1 MRVLLI
7 WPKFPMTFWS
17 FEGVLELAGKKSY
30 MPPLGLLTV
39 AGILPQ
45 DWSFRLVDRNA
56 HTLREED
63 WNWADIVMLSAMI
76 VQQDDFAAMIR
87 EAKSRGKPV
96 AVGGPYVTSVPQDA
110 EAAGADYIVL
120 DEGEITIPP
129 FVEAFME
136 RKDWIRAGDEPA
148 LRFSAVGKKPDVTTT
163 PTPRFDLVDFSAY
176 DSMPVQYSRGC
187 PFLCEFCDIINLYG
201 RKPRTKHTDQFLAE
215 LESLY
220 QLGWQGSVFLVD
232 DNFIGNK
239 KNVKALL
246 AELKPWL
253 MARNRP
259 FLLTTE
265 ASIDLASD
273 DDLIE
278 QMLQSNIGS
287 VFIGIET
294 PDVDSLALTRKHQNN
309 RHPMMDD
316 IRKLQQAGMHVMAGF
331 IIGFDNEKP
340 GAGERIVR
348 FVEECNISLALLSM
362 LQVLPNTGLWTRLER
377 EGRLGT
383 DIGTINQTSTLNFL
397 PTRPAAEIVEEYLDA
412 YQKLY
417 DPVRYI
423 ERAHRL
429 FLELGTPEL
438 DRAERNALV
447 PPPPLRARIRR
458 SLRAIRLLPS
468 TVTAPF
474 KVIWRQGVVRPSRS
488 VFWRR
493 MFSIIRHRPRSFG
506 FYATVCAH
514 NEHFLRIRDALR
526 QSVRS
531 ELPSLPTEVYVPPE
545 RKEEDSKR
553 RKPVFAS
560 HLANESEGLKGP
572 AEPAAP

>member
-17 FEGVLELAGKKSY
+17 FEGVLELAGMKAY

-45 DWSFRLVDRNA
+45 DWSFRLVDRNV
-56 HTLREED
+56 HTLTED
-63 WNWADIVMLSAMI
+63 DWAWADIVMLSAMI
-76 VQQDDFAAMIR
+76 VQRDDFAAVIR

-96 AVGGPYVTSVPQDA
+96 AVGGPYVTSVPEDA

-129 FVEAFME
+129 FVEEFTN
-136 RKDWIRAGDEPA
+136 RKHWIRAEDEPA
-148 LRFSAVGKKPDVTTT
+148 RRFSAGGKKPDVTET
-163 PTPRFDLVDFSAY
+163 PMPRYDLVDLGAY
-176 DSMPVQYSRGC
+176 DSIPVQFSRGC

-201 RKPRTKHTDQFLAE
+201 RKPRTKHPQQLLAE
-215 LESLY
+215 LERLY

-246 AELKPWL
+246 TELKPWL

-278 QMLQSNIGS
+278 QMLQCNIGS

-316 IRKLQQAGMHVMAGF
+316 IRKLQRSGMHVLAGF
-331 IIGFDNEKP
+331 IIGFDNEEA

-348 FVEECNISLALLSM
+348 FVEECNITLALLSM
-362 LQVLPNTGLWTRLER
+362 LQVLPNTGLWTRLQG
-377 EGRLGT
+377 EGRLSS
-383 DIGTINQTSTLNFL
+383 DIATINQTSTLNFV
-397 PTRPAAEIVEEYLDA
+397 PTRPAKEIVREYLDA
-412 YQKLY
+412 YEKLY
-417 DPVRYI
+417 DPVLYI
-423 ERAHRL
+423 DRAHRL
-429 FLELGTPEL
+429 FLELGSPDLE
-438 DRAERNALV
+438 RAPKNRHV
-447 PPPPLRARIRR
+447 PPPSLGARMQRTLRTIKTVPYA
-458 SLRAIRLLPS
+458 
-468 TVTAPF
+468 VTAPF
-474 KVIWRQGVVRPSRS
+474 KVIWRQGVMRPSRS

-493 MFSIIRHRPRSFG
+493 MFSVLRHNRGAFG

-514 NEHFLRIRDALR
+514 NEHFLQIRDALR
-526 QSVRS
+526 QSLEG
-531 ELPSLPTEVYVPPE
+531 ELASLPTEIYVAPD
-545 RKEEDSKR
+545 RSEEETKR
-553 RKPVFAS
+553 RKPGFVS
-560 HLANESEGLKGP
+560 HLANG
-572 AEPAAP
+572 